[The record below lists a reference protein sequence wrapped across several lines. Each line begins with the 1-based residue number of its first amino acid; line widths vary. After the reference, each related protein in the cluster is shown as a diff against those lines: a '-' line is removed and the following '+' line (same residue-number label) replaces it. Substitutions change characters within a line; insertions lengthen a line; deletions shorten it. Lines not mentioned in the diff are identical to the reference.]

1 MERNSQQIQFYVRKT
16 KKDLVEIVE
25 AFDIGKIKV
34 GFRSYNLNAEPGS
47 RETGRVD
54 FYMNIDEFELLCHN
68 LLSGNI
74 ISRLKK
80 EEEVPTLYK
89 GSVRE
94 GSVFSR
100 TLAFNKSNRGIFF
113 NATEGPGKKT
123 NTGAI
128 QPLYKLNEAP
138 NRVSISLDT
147 EEVKSFA
154 LQGKRACDVY
164 YMRMASGTL
173 KTDSRRN
180 DGGEQRRSGD
190 FPIDAGFDQQED
202 W

>member
-113 NATEGPGKKT
+113 NATEGPGKRPT
-123 NTGAI
+123 
-128 QPLYKLNEAP
+128 PEPYSLC
-138 NRVSISLDT
+138 ISSMRRRT
-147 EEVKSFA
+147 ECQSR
-154 LQGKRACDVY
+154 LI
-164 YMRMASGTL
+164 L
-173 KTDSRRN
+173 KK
-180 DGGEQRRSGD
+180 
-190 FPIDAGFDQQED
+190 
-202 W
+202 